1 MAQVP
6 IQIPTE
12 DEQERYLDRGLKRI
26 KAQSFHI
33 NTSIDKRSLRQCLR
47 ETYVMLN
54 ELRIDKLTPKNY
66 YHLFTSIFDEMLVVE
81 NFFKE
86 QIKRGRKV
94 RDLYDLV
101 QEAKHV
107 IPRLYLMISVGGLIM
122 ENEPNS
128 TEEIITDLLG
138 MIKGI
143 QNPIRG
149 LFTRYFLLKRIKDKL
164 PDKGNK
170 YLEEGGKFEDT
181 LKFIIQNMEEMNY
194 LWIRISAEATVGP
207 EKILRDRERVELKIL
222 VGESINRLSSLDG
235 LTIEIYEQ
243 QVLPKLL
250 KIILQSNDIMSQQ
263 YLMECIIHAFS
274 DNYNIKCIELLLTT
288 VSKLLPGVD
297 TQSLYINIMEKLAN
311 FITTNSGE
319 NASEEDKQL
328 VAVATGVYPTL
339 IEYFNRLQKEI
350 FMLGADMD
358 ILKLLDLNAAFLKY
372 SIQCKENDVL
382 ESINHV
388 LSCTLQCFR
397 VYNRILSND
406 GLKKLNRLLEVP
418 LTSDYSIF
426 DMADFDGLIEFLN
439 NVYKKNLSLNIIQ
452 SICNPDS
459 KEVVD
464 SVEKVQKLF
473 KLIRPLMED
482 MEEIFQEDL
491 EILESEQS
499 ELCKLLYVIKT
510 DEPEIHLQ
518 ILEQF
523 KIAFLKGGEKRKKI
537 TLPTLANN
545 VILFCHKLTS
555 GYDNKNGLISE
566 EQKKNTYVV
575 KSIETFDVNK
585 IEDNETFNKLML
597 SIYKLLN
604 EIITIIEETNPELA
618 FKLYLLSASQVNT
631 IQSDRN
637 NFEESC
643 DFFMN
648 AAMKIYQEVK
658 YNQNVK
664 YQLLSNICAYL
675 LNFTILSKEKVEN
688 ILKILIETG
697 SKIPKRGDQVN
708 SMLDIG
714 QVYYFVFKDG
724 KKVTECINKARR
736 FADFALTNPQNLSL
750 YIEMLNKYL
759 YYADLGDESVTV
771 TADQIEDIIELTK
784 NHIETIKTEMALDA
798 NFVTSVETYFNKTIE
813 YILKMKKTENHKPI
827 YDSLQNN

>member
-1 MAQVP
+1 
-6 IQIPTE
+6 
-12 DEQERYLDRGLKRI
+12 
-26 KAQSFHI
+26 
-33 NTSIDKRSLRQCLR
+33 
-47 ETYVMLN
+47 
-54 ELRIDKLTPKNY
+54 
-66 YHLFTSIFDEMLVVE
+66 
-81 NFFKE
+81 
-86 QIKRGRKV
+86 
-94 RDLYDLV
+94 
-101 QEAKHV
+101 
-107 IPRLYLMISVGGLIM
+107 
-122 ENEPNS
+122 
-128 TEEIITDLLG
+128 
-138 MIKGI
+138 
-143 QNPIRG
+143 
-149 LFTRYFLLKRIKDKL
+149 
-164 PDKGNK
+164 
-170 YLEEGGKFEDT
+170 
-181 LKFIIQNMEEMNY
+181 MEEMNY

-350 FMLGADMD
+350 FMLGPDMD

-473 KLIRPLMED
+473 KLIKPLMED

-648 AAMKIYQEVK
+648 AAMKIYQEGK

-771 TADQIEDIIELTK
+771 SADQIEDIIELTK

>member
-1 MAQVP
+1 
-6 IQIPTE
+6 
-12 DEQERYLDRGLKRI
+12 
-26 KAQSFHI
+26 
-33 NTSIDKRSLRQCLR
+33 
-47 ETYVMLN
+47 
-54 ELRIDKLTPKNY
+54 
-66 YHLFTSIFDEMLVVE
+66 
-81 NFFKE
+81 
-86 QIKRGRKV
+86 
-94 RDLYDLV
+94 
-101 QEAKHV
+101 
-107 IPRLYLMISVGGLIM
+107 MISVGGLIM

-319 NASEEDKQL
+319 NVSEEDKQL

-648 AAMKIYQEVK
+648 AAMKIYQEGK

>member
-54 ELRIDKLTPKNY
+54 ELRIDQLTPKNY
-66 YHLFTSIFDEMLVVE
+66 YNLFTAIFDEMMVVE

-101 QEAKHV
+101 QEAKNV

-122 ENEPNS
+122 ENEPSS

-138 MIKGI
+138 MIKGV

-149 LFTRYFLLKRIKDKL
+149 LFTRYFLLKKIKDKL

-181 LKFIIQNMEEMNY
+181 LKFIIHNMEEMNW
-194 LWIRISAEATVGP
+194 LWIRISAEASIGP

-274 DNYNIKCIELLLTT
+274 DNYNIKCIEQLLTT
-288 VSKLLPGVD
+288 LSKLLPGVD

-311 FITTNSGE
+311 FISANSGE

-328 VAVATGVYPTL
+328 VAIATGVYPTL

-350 FMLGADMD
+350 FMLGPDMD

-388 LSCTLQCFR
+388 LSCTLQCFK

-406 GLKKLNRLLEVP
+406 GIKKLNRLLEVA
-418 LTSDYSIF
+418 LTSEYSIF
-426 DMADFDGLIEFLN
+426 DMADFDGLISFLN
-439 NVYKKNLSLNIIQ
+439 NVNKKNISLNIIQ
-452 SICNPDS
+452 SISKPDS
-459 KEVVD
+459 KETVD
-464 SVEKVQKLF
+464 SVEKIQKLF
-473 KLIRPLMED
+473 KLVKPLMED
-482 MEEIFQEDL
+482 VEGIFQEDI

-499 ELCKLLYVIKT
+499 ELSKLLYVIKT
-510 DEPEIHLQ
+510 DDPEVHLH

-523 KIAFLKGGEKRKKI
+523 KIEFLKGGDKRKKI

-585 IEDNETFNKLML
+585 IEDNEAFNKLML
-597 SIYKLLN
+597 QTYKLLN

-643 DFFMN
+643 DSFMN
-648 AAMKIYQEVK
+648 AAMKIYQEGK

-736 FADFALTNPQNLSL
+736 FADVALTNPQNLSL
-750 YIEMLNKYL
+750 YIMMLNKYL

-813 YILKMKKTENHKPI
+813 YILKMKKKENHKPI